1 MNLNYLEYKA
11 IVEFSPNMIWRA
23 GLDANCDYFNDTW
36 LKFTGKKLEEEVGN
50 GWLNGVHPDDME
62 ACMNL
67 YLESFQKRAA
77 FEMEYRLVRHDGQM
91 RWIND
96 RGVPFYEEDGTFA
109 GYIGSCVDVTEKI
122 EGRNLTDMAHFDQLT
137 GVYNRNYLEYL
148 LDYEFHKAR
157 QKKTDVVYLMM
168 DVDKFKFINDHYGH
182 TTGDKVLKEVAQ
194 RVSESIREQDYV
206 GRYGGDE
213 FVVILSDASL
223 AMAEKVAHRVI
234 QLLKGIKIDHLAI
247 PLSLSIGMVK
257 QTDEKE
263 ILEIIEKA
271 DQAMYQAK
279 QEGGGREK
287 IFLGNNC

>member
-122 EGRNLTDMAHFDQLT
+122 EGRNLTDMAHYDQLT
-137 GVYNRNYLEYL
+137 GVYNRNILNICWIMNFTKQ
-148 LDYEFHKAR
+148 DR
-157 QKKTDVVYLMM
+157 KKQM
-168 DVDKFKFINDHYGH
+168 
-182 TTGDKVLKEVAQ
+182 
-194 RVSESIREQDYV
+194 
-206 GRYGGDE
+206 
-213 FVVILSDASL
+213 
-223 AMAEKVAHRVI
+223 
-234 QLLKGIKIDHLAI
+234 
-247 PLSLSIGMVK
+247 
-257 QTDEKE
+257 
-263 ILEIIEKA
+263 
-271 DQAMYQAK
+271 
-279 QEGGGREK
+279 
-287 IFLGNNC
+287 